1 MPGGGLMLGWPRGT
15 PLFCARAQGVL
26 GLSARAS
33 AQRGLYFLDLLR
45 YRLERLKHELVHFL
59 ELPASQ
65 VLPPSVREQPLRP
78 DTNRYSRTF
87 APRQLTARAEPLQL
101 HSHLALRNSDDVRI
115 ASCHCKVG
123 ASCFWRGDE
132 APEYVAVSVDD
143 GCMPLRQHLA
153 SRIPLYYM

>member
-26 GLSARAS
+26 GLSPRESERAE
-33 AQRGLYFLDLLR
+33 LLA

-78 DTNRYSRTF
+78 DTN
-87 APRQLTARAEPLQL
+87 PILARAC
-101 HSHLALRNSDDVRI
+101 R
-115 ASCHCKVG
+115 
-123 ASCFWRGDE
+123 F
-132 APEYVAVSVDD
+132 VS
-143 GCMPLRQHLA
+143 
-153 SRIPLYYM
+153 I

>member
-26 GLSARAS
+26 GLSPRERAR
-33 AQRGLYFLDLLR
+33 RGGFTFWTYF

-78 DTNRYSRTF
+78 DTN
-87 APRQLTARAEPLQL
+87 PIPARAC
-101 HSHLALRNSDDVRI
+101 R
-115 ASCHCKVG
+115 
-123 ASCFWRGDE
+123 F
-132 APEYVAVSVDD
+132 VS
-143 GCMPLRQHLA
+143 
-153 SRIPLYYM
+153 I